1 MRSAK
6 CEVRGRKIRNPL
18 GGIETFFRGDILRDE
33 PLCRHTSY
41 RIGGPADLYL
51 IPADVEDAAAVVRY
65 AEEQDIPRLV
75 IGNGTNLLV
84 SDAGIRGIVMDLH
97 KACGHLRAEGYIVRV
112 GAAVSLREL
121 TRFCEERGLGGLD
134 FLSGI
139 PGTVGGALRM
149 NAGAFTG
156 EVSDPLQCIQ
166 AIDRTGRIVQLEKS
180 SIDFGYRRADGL
192 ESYIVTGATFAL
204 FEEDPDVIAGRRQEI
219 LQRRSEKQ
227 PLEYPSAGS
236 VFKRPQGDYAGRL
249 IEAAGCKGWRVGDA
263 MVSPKHAN
271 FIVNLGHATA
281 SDVLSLIRKVQ
292 IQVREQFDVELEL
305 EIKLV
310 GDF

>member
-1 MRSAK
+1 
-6 CEVRGRKIRNPL
+6 
-18 GGIETFFRGDILRDE
+18 
-33 PLCRHTSY
+33 
-41 RIGGPADLYL
+41 
-51 IPADVEDAAAVVRY
+51 
-65 AEEQDIPRLV
+65 
-75 IGNGTNLLV
+75 
-84 SDAGIRGIVMDLH
+84 
-97 KACGHLRAEGYIVRV
+97 
-112 GAAVSLREL
+112 
-121 TRFCEERGLGGLD
+121 
-134 FLSGI
+134 
-139 PGTVGGALRM
+139 
-149 NAGAFTG
+149 
-156 EVSDPLQCIQ
+156 
-166 AIDRTGRIVQLEKS
+166 VQLEKS